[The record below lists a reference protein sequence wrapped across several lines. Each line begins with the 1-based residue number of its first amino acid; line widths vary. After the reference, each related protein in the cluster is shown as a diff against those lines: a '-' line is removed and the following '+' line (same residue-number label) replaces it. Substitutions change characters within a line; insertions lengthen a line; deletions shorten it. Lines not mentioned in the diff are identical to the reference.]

1 MLKSKALLMIS
12 AALAACAA
20 ATPRGIQSVR
30 ADLSGGEVKATVEA
44 LNQAFATFKDEHTKQ
59 LQEVK
64 AGTAD
69 ALQAL
74 KVDRINADIEKLQ
87 AAVDE
92 ANTKIAAGQM
102 TGTAA
107 GGLKDKEYSAAFQ
120 AHMKRGD
127 IQASLNKGT
136 ASEGGYLAPVEW
148 DRTISNRLLEI
159 SPLRAICAV
168 QSISTNGFSKL
179 FATRGTTSG
188 WVGETAARP
197 VTGTSTF
204 ASLTY
209 NTGEIYAN
217 PSASQQ
223 MLDDAEINL
232 EAWLAGEVETE
243 FSYQEGL
250 AFLTGDGVNKPTGL
264 LTYITGAA
272 NAAVHPYGAI
282 ATVKTG
288 AAAALTSDGLIDLT
302 ASLPTEIA
310 GGARMIANRN
320 TITAIRKLKDGQGNY
335 LWQPSF
341 VAGAPATVNGYG
353 ISEVAGMPDVAA
365 GSKPIV
371 FGDFKRGYLV
381 VDRTGVRL
389 LRDPYSNKP
398 YVSYYLT
405 KRVGGGLL
413 HPDYLKAMTVS
424 V

>member
-1 MLKSKALLMIS
+1 MIS

-102 TGTAA
+102 MVGGAA
-107 GGLKDKEYSAAFQ
+107 GVKDGEYSAAFG
-120 AHMKRGD
+120 AHMKRGEV
-127 IQASLNKGT
+127 QASLNKGT
-136 ASEGGYLAPVEW
+136 AGEGGYLAPVEW
-148 DRTISNRLLEI
+148 DRTIGNRLLQI
-159 SPLRAICAV
+159 SPLRAICNV
-168 QSISTNGFSKL
+168 QTISTNGFSKL

-204 ASLTY
+204 ASLSY

-232 EAWLAGEVETE
+232 ESWLAGEVETE
-243 FSYQEGL
+243 FAYQEGL

-264 LTYITGAA
+264 LTYVTGAA
-272 NAAVHPYGAI
+272 NAAAHPYGAI
-282 ATVKTG
+282 GVVKSG
-288 AAAALTSDGLIDLT
+288 AAAALTADSLIDLT
-302 ASLPTEIA
+302 SSLPSEISA
-310 GGARMIANRN
+310 GARMIANRN
-320 TITAIRKLKDGQGNY
+320 TITAIRKMKDGQGNY

-371 FGDFKRGYLV
+371 FGDFARGYMV

-389 LRDPYSNKP
+389 LRDPYSAKP
-398 YVSYYLT
+398 YVSFYVT
-405 KRVGGGLL
+405 RRVGGGLL
-413 HPDYLKAMTVS
+413 HPDYLKAMTVA